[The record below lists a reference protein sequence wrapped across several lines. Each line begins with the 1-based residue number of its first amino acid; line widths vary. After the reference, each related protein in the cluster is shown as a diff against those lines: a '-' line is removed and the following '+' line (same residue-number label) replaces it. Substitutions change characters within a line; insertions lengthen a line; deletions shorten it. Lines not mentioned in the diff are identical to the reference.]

1 VTSEKSRPLL
11 ALSAA
16 ALLAACASPNPQPI
30 GAPPPGELYRCEQ
43 ALEFRVRFVD
53 DTAVIEGQRGFE
65 VLLRDAGGLT
75 PQQTVF
81 SNTRLRAEF
90 GLGEKASEALLR
102 YPQESLALRCVRV
115 AGG

>member
-1 VTSEKSRPLL
+1 MTLERFKA
-11 ALSAA
+11 ALTLPAA
-16 ALLAACASPNPQPI
+16 ALVAACASP
-30 GAPPPGELYRCEQ
+30 GAPPPGELYRCDQ

-53 DTAVIEGQRGFE
+53 DSAIIDGPRGLE

-81 SNTRLRAEF
+81 SNARLRAEF
-90 GLGEKASEALLR
+90 GLGVNASEALLH
-102 YPQESLALRCVRV
+102 YTLDLRCVRV